1 MAVIRI
7 EENEKFLV
15 LRKKYRPPDFFVTSP
30 VASPSNS
37 EMGSRMFFNTPA
49 QSPTNS
55 PRQPPPYRPP
65 PPADTPPV
73 VPPRRR
79 SSTPKYEPYDEM
91 VTPQRRRTLE
101 EDSNRNEWEHPKENI
116 PMIAVDDAGD
126 AENELKISVKERM
139 QKFNRMASESDGP
152 KLPVSPSRKRL
163 DKVGDFFF

>member
-1 MAVIRI
+1 MSSV
-7 EENEKFLV
+7 V
-15 LRKKYRPPDFFVTSP
+15 S
-30 VASPSNS
+30 SPSHS

-79 SSTPKYEPYDEM
+79 SSTPKYEEIRRQDES
-91 VTPQRRRTLE
+91 P
-101 EDSNRNEWEHPKENI
+101 DWENVPT
-116 PMIAVDDAGD
+116 DD
-126 AENELKISVKERM
+126 AENEAKISVKERM

-163 DKVGDFFF
+163 DKVGDF